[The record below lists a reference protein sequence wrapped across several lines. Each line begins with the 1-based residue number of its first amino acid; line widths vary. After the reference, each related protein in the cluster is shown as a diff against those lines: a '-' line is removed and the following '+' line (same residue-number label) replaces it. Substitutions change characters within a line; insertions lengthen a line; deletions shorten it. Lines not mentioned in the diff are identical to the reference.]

1 MRRCRPEFLKARAE
15 REASQRSRR
24 GGVRVGTAAH
34 SSQRTGTAAVTA
46 LRASRGFRS
55 GRARPCG
62 SCGSSPSPPPLSQ
75 RWWSLT
81 PRASVSDLAQST
93 FPKSRA
99 LAHAPSPPF
108 VSGVD
113 RPLSSP
119 SLNSSEG
126 AEGRRVSAGKM
137 PLELTQSR
145 VQKIWIP
152 VDHRPSL
159 PRCECRRARG
169 PAAGEGAP
177 RGEPGHCVAGAGRA
191 LLCRLPSAGAL
202 GPAGRRPPRRPR
214 AGPGAPRSSPPA
226 SPWGGD
232 RGRCAS
238 PGRRRGRCGPAAVSA
253 GLGSARLAP
262 GAQGD
267 PETASAPG
275 APRRASASRTR
286 GKGCRLVPRPGPPL
300 LGSQPPFSVHRLL
313 PSSLP
318 VPPSVVFRC
327 RLSPPYIVL

>member
-1 MRRCRPEFLKARAE
+1 M
-15 REASQRSRR
+15 
-24 GGVRVGTAAH
+24 GTAAH

-81 PRASVSDLAQST
+81 PRARVSDLAQST
-93 FPKSRA
+93 FPTRRA

-191 LLCRLPSAGAL
+191 RGVAFPRWGGASGAPFGGASLGAGLAASLPAGAFL
-202 GPAGRRPPRRPR
+202 VAARREIVTAEHAPRVLLVRN
-214 AGPGAPRSSPPA
+214 PGAER
-226 SPWGGD
+226 
-232 RGRCAS
+232 RS
-238 PGRRRGRCGPAAVSA
+238 PGPSSFGTWSPAAQV
-253 GLGSARLAP
+253 
-262 GAQGD
+262 
-267 PETASAPG
+267 
-275 APRRASASRTR
+275 
-286 GKGCRLVPRPGPPL
+286 
-300 LGSQPPFSVHRLL
+300 
-313 PSSLP
+313 
-318 VPPSVVFRC
+318 
-327 RLSPPYIVL
+327 